1 MRADRKSGE
10 FNTAT
15 VDEQGHGRQALRLF
29 WPRTPMSVVFFD
41 EAWAF
46 VEDRRHNLLLCDG
59 FSIVV
64 EARHLPPQAI
74 GAQKFANHQ

>member
-10 FNTAT
+10 FTSLRM
-15 VDEQGHGRQALRLF
+15 DEQGHGRQALRLF
-29 WPRTPMSVVFFD
+29 RPRAPMRVVSFD

-46 VEDRRHNLLLCDG
+46 VEDRRHNLILGDG

-64 EARHLPPQAI
+64 EARYLPPQAI
-74 GAQKFANHQ
+74 AAQKFANHQ